1 VHLKNVIR
9 RNTLLDRGLSE
20 KEARKNLQEYGLN
33 ILSEKKKTSAI
44 SILLSQ
50 FNDYM
55 VLILLACTAIS
66 AFMGEMIEAYTIIAI
81 VILNASLGFIQ
92 EFRTEK
98 TLVALKELSAPVARV
113 LRDGKKKEIP
123 AEEVVPGDIIILEAG
138 DRVPADAI
146 VVEMNRLQL
155 NESLLT
161 GESVPVEKGPAGEN
175 IINDRSLYKDSCKV
189 FLGTIVTSG
198 RAKAY
203 VFATGMFTEMGK
215 IANLLQDSEDEQ
227 TPLQKRLD
235 HLGKIIAIGC
245 LVICATVAVA
255 GVLRGEKLLNMLL
268 AGISLAVAAVPEGL
282 PAIVTVALALGVR
295 RMLRR
300 NSLVRRLPAVET
312 LGSAS
317 VICSDKTGTLTENKM
332 QVRKVYV
339 DGETYDF
346 GDLKTADQKENSQLR
361 KAYTKLLEIGALC
374 NNASFSS
381 EGQLLGDPTEGS
393 LLLAADEIGLSSR
406 RIEKEYKRISEIP
419 FDSGRKCMSVVCSN
433 KSGED
438 FVFTKG
444 APDVIINKCS
454 KIYIRGEIRPLTQGL
469 KRKVMAA
476 NDSMAGEA
484 LRVLGLAYKPVNKR
498 LSSDKE
504 FESDLIFTG
513 LTGIMDPPRKE
524 AALSILKCKLAGIKT
539 VMITGDHKLT
549 AEAIARELGIL
560 EGNQEAVTGAEL
572 DKMSDRQLAKIVAHT
587 AVYARVS
594 PGHKLR
600 IVKALK
606 GLGHIVAMTGDGVN
620 DAPAVREADIGVAMG
635 ISGTDVTKEASDMI
649 LLDDNFST
657 IVAAVEEGRV
667 IYNNIRKFIR
677 YMLSCNLGEVL
688 TMFLGMLMGLPIPL
702 LPIQI
707 LWVNLVT
714 DGLPAMAL
722 GFDPPESDV
731 MKMPPRKEGESI
743 FAHGLHKLIIV
754 RGMLIG
760 LSSLTVFTL
769 LYKSSGDVR
778 IARTGCFITLV
789 MTQLIHV
796 FECKSE
802 RKSIL
807 KIPLL
812 NNKLLLLAV
821 ACSITM
827 LLVVVYIPVLQVMF
841 RTAPLGIDEWLLIL
855 SISFL
860 VPILHSFTKAG

>member
-1 VHLKNVIR
+1 LFRKTVTRK
-9 RNTLLDRGLSE
+9 
-20 KEARKNLQEYGLN
+20 ARW
-33 ILSEKKKTSAI
+33 
-44 SILLSQ
+44 
-50 FNDYM
+50 
-55 VLILLACTAIS
+55 
-66 AFMGEMIEAYTIIAI
+66 
-81 VILNASLGFIQ
+81 
-92 EFRTEK
+92 
-98 TLVALKELSAPVARV
+98 
-113 LRDGKKKEIP
+113 
-123 AEEVVPGDIIILEAG
+123 
-138 DRVPADAI
+138 
-146 VVEMNRLQL
+146 
-155 NESLLT
+155 
-161 GESVPVEKGPAGEN
+161 
-175 IINDRSLYKDSCKV
+175 
-189 FLGTIVTSG
+189 
-198 RAKAY
+198 
-203 VFATGMFTEMGK
+203 
-215 IANLLQDSEDEQ
+215 
-227 TPLQKRLD
+227 
-235 HLGKIIAIGC
+235 
-245 LVICATVAVA
+245 
-255 GVLRGEKLLNMLL
+255 
-268 AGISLAVAAVPEGL
+268 
-282 PAIVTVALALGVR
+282 
-295 RMLRR
+295 MLRR